1 MCLAAILFVTNI
13 EFEECEE
20 DGVKN
25 IIPRDDY
32 PLSIGK
38 IIKVIMEQCLFESVN
53 VLVFVVAVLEYH
65 YDKYLSLAWEQPHSQ
80 WCVVMVY
87 DDLVPFYGEHYLY
100 IVLDYLLL
108 FNLFLGFSF

>member
-80 WCVVMVY
+80 WCVWLWYMMISCH
-87 DDLVPFYGEHYLY
+87 FMEN
-100 IVLDYLLL
+100 IIFIL
-108 FNLFLGFSF
+108 F